1 MDDLARRHE
10 ERHAAAVATIARSPT
25 LPVPPMEFVTADG
38 RRGWPLVVEYRVHRG
53 DRSAQE
59 YAPAME
65 PVPPAEPEV
74 AYEAVVH
81 DLDAYDRLKAAGVL
95 EIGHR
100 LPPAATPEV
109 VDNRAAP
116 LGGA

>member
-1 MDDLARRHE
+1 
-10 ERHAAAVATIARSPT
+10 
-25 LPVPPMEFVTADG
+25 
-38 RRGWPLVVEYRVHRG
+38 
-53 DRSAQE
+53 
-59 YAPAME
+59 
-65 PVPPAEPEV
+65 
-74 AYEAVVH
+74 VVH